1 MWGSRQRG
9 QNCMESWPT
18 PRLPGRGCA
27 AACGLLGVTGADGKV
42 TETLSVTFGRITTEL
57 ARQLPA
63 AQGPLTDAVRGM
75 FRKRFDSR
83 GAYGGGAWEPLSAAT
98 MRKRDRA
105 GLGDAPLERYGTL
118 DASFTQEGATGL
130 TVRLNA
136 SSRAFGYSVLDAAGL
151 HVGSNDPV
159 LNLTERGTRNMPA
172 RPVLPDE
179 VPEADAERWAQ
190 IIADSLLSSLE

>member
-1 MWGSRQRG
+1 MSDDG
-9 QNCMESWPT
+9 NATEHV
-18 PRLPGRGCA
+18 
-27 AACGLLGVTGADGKV
+27 GVTGADGKV
-42 TETLSVTFGRITTEL
+42 TENLSVTFGRITTEL

-118 DASFTQEGATGL
+118 DASFTQEGAT
-130 TVRLNA
+130 
-136 SSRAFGYSVLDAAGL
+136 VLDAAGL